1 MKFPKIKQSEL
12 NKIVLFCIG
21 IAFLLALFAYF
32 HKKKNTEGFGG
43 SSKWKLTTDDGDI
56 TLQYKRRNKFKVSGD
71 GTIKNTGKVIDTIKQ
86 KLADLERRL
95 DVVPMGKRLPV
106 Q

>member
-12 NKIVLFCIG
+12 NTIVLFCIG

-71 GTIKNTGKVIDTIKQ
+71 GTIKNTVIDTIKQ

-95 DVVPMGKRLPV
+95 DVVPKRLPV